1 MPSNGGYAAKGFGHD
16 PYAEMA
22 LPPGRAGMT
31 FVEVAFVLDRELGGG
46 KTALEPFAQALRATE
61 RGRRRDLGGLAAQ
74 PENLRYQKNH
84 RGNAYAE
91 NFEIYPDTLGEIAGH
106 INIGNRQQRK
116 PYDPDGVD
124 EQPGARGDLQGF
136 LKDGLEHAAHQR
148 LLADDHAAEERDRRQ
163 RQQHSRLQLNKT
175 LVVQQQG
182 CSAQN
187 HHDRGGNDVH
197 GFEFAGA
204 QSIHDQQQ
212 HASGHQCRSGP
223 VDIQDLERNEKY
235 DEGRPLEELTHAGI
249 IADAMS
255 IYLQLHPV
263 SPQRRYVRQAVEAL
277 RRGAVIVYPTDSCY
291 ALGCHIGDKAALERI
306 REIRQTDR
314 NHHFTLVC
322 RDLAD
327 VGKYAMVDNWQYRLL
342 RAHTPG
348 PYTFL
353 LKASRET
360 PRRLKHERRG
370 TIGLRVPDH
379 PVTAMLLSE
388 LGEPVMSSTLLLPG
402 EDLPRTDAKDI
413 YDKLEHSVDLVLD
426 GGNCGLIP
434 TSVIDLSGD
443 HAVVARVGR
452 GDVSP
457 FAATVTV

>member
-1 MPSNGGYAAKGFGHD
+1 
-16 PYAEMA
+16 
-22 LPPGRAGMT
+22 
-31 FVEVAFVLDRELGGG
+31 
-46 KTALEPFAQALRATE
+46 
-61 RGRRRDLGGLAAQ
+61 
-74 PENLRYQKNH
+74 
-84 RGNAYAE
+84 
-91 NFEIYPDTLGEIAGH
+91 
-106 INIGNRQQRK
+106 
-116 PYDPDGVD
+116 
-124 EQPGARGDLQGF
+124 
-136 LKDGLEHAAHQR
+136 
-148 LLADDHAAEERDRRQ
+148 
-163 RQQHSRLQLNKT
+163 
-175 LVVQQQG
+175 
-182 CSAQN
+182 
-187 HHDRGGNDVH
+187 
-197 GFEFAGA
+197 
-204 QSIHDQQQ
+204 
-212 HASGHQCRSGP
+212 
-223 VDIQDLERNEKY
+223 
-235 DEGRPLEELTHAGI
+235 
-249 IADAMS
+249 MS

-263 SPQRRYVRQAVEAL
+263 TPQRRYIRQAVEAL

-388 LGEPVMSSTLLLPG
+388 LDEPVMSSTLLLPG
-402 EDLPRTDAKDI
+402 EEHPLTDAKEI
-413 YDKLEHSVDLVLD
+413 YERLEHSVDMVLD

-434 TSVIDLSGD
+434 TSVIDLSTDRAIG
-443 HAVVARVGR
+443 VREGR

-457 FAATVTV
+457 FASAATV